1 MNSYNIS
8 DVQKLRILFEQAFSS
23 CSDELTQADCDEYIA
38 LIAEGRADLLPAP
51 IRTAV
56 LDRISYDPDSAEILK
71 DISAHAGSVSTRRP
85 KTYFKTISISWALAA
100 CLMFGIFAWRIADP
114 APSPEVM
121 KRLEAFGGQGDNSYW
136 PEVNKKRLA
145 NQITRCRWRDYAL
158 VGSVIA
164 TCLLS
169 TAVLADRL
177 KKPKS

>member
-23 CSDELTQADCDEYIA
+23 CSDDLSEADYDEYIA
-38 LIAEGRADLLPAP
+38 LVAEGRADLLPAN

-71 DISAHAGSVSTRRP
+71 DIAAHAGSAGTRRP

-100 CLMFGIFAWRIADP
+100 CMMFGIFAWRIADP
-114 APSPEVM
+114 APPAAGIQQVQPS
-121 KRLEAFGGQGDNSYW
+121 GQGENNYW
-136 PEVNKKRLA
+136 DAVTKKRLA
-145 NQITRCRWRDYAL
+145 AEAERYRWRDYAL
-158 VGSVIA
+158 VGSIIA

-169 TAVLADRL
+169 AAVLADRL
-177 KKPKS
+177 KKPK

>member
-23 CSDELTQADCDEYIA
+23 CSDDLSQADYDEYIA
-38 LIAEGRADLLPAP
+38 LVAEGRADLLPAH

-100 CLMFGIFAWRIADP
+100 CMMFGIFAWRIADP
-114 APSPEVM
+114 APPASVIQQVQPS
-121 KRLEAFGGQGDNSYW
+121 GHGDDGYW
-136 PEVNKKRLA
+136 VDVKNKRLA
-145 NQITRCRWRDYAL
+145 TQAERYRWRDYAL
-158 VGSVIA
+158 VGSIIA

-169 TAVLADRL
+169 AAVLADRL
-177 KKPKS
+177 RKPK

>member
-23 CSDELTQADCDEYIA
+23 CSDDLSEADYDEYIA
-38 LIAEGRADLLPAP
+38 LVAEGRADLLPAH

-71 DISAHAGSVSTRRP
+71 DIAAHAGSVSTRHP

-100 CLMFGIFAWRIADP
+100 CMMFGIFAWRIADP
-114 APSPEVM
+114 APPASIIQQVQPS
-121 KRLEAFGGQGDNSYW
+121 GQSDNNYW
-136 PEVNKKRLA
+136 DAVTKKRLA
-145 NQITRCRWRDYAL
+145 DEPDRYRWRDYAL

-169 TAVLADRL
+169 AAVLADRL
-177 KKPKS
+177 RKPK

>member
-23 CSDELTQADCDEYIA
+23 CSEDLPKVDFDEYIA
-38 LIAEGRADLLPAP
+38 LVAEGGADLLPAE
-51 IRTAV
+51 IRKAV

-71 DISAHAGSVSTRRP
+71 DISANTGSAGKVPP
-85 KTYFKTISISWALAA
+85 KTYFRTISISWAVAA

-114 APSPEVM
+114 APSRHVIERPAPLGQSENNYWDEV
-121 KRLEAFGGQGDNSYW
+121 S
-136 PEVNKKRLA
+136 KKRLA
-145 NQITRCRWRDYAL
+145 KEMAQYRWRDYAL

-169 TAVLADRL
+169 AAVLADRL
-177 KKPKS
+177 KKPKP